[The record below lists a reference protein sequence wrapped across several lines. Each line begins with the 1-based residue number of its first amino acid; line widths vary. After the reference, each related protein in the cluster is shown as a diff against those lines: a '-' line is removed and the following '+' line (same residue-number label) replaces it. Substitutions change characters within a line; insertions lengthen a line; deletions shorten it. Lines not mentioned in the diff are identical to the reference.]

1 MSRYDLES
9 EGIRLM
15 GRPSEEPISLL
26 GLLVVAPL
34 ADAGE
39 YAERLR
45 GLLAAAIAICKTV
58 DFERDEVSE
67 DELPPWF
74 LNLSDGSHGRAQDDS
89 VGAMGK
95 SRYLEARDDR
105 PWDAGDWIYCFDPD
119 LRKWSWWDIT
129 VDGSGAVYVWVD
141 TKGEA
146 HIPCEELWWAV
157 FVAGA
162 ERVESMTLE
171 TCSVWGQQESIGLP
185 K

>member
-9 EGIRLM
+9 EGRRLDW
-15 GRPSEEPISLL
+15 RPSEEPISLL
-26 GLLVVAPL
+26 GLLVVTPL

-45 GLLAAAIAICKTV
+45 SLLTSAIAICKTV
-58 DFERDEVSE
+58 DFEHDDVSE
-67 DELPPWF
+67 GELPSWF
-74 LNLSDGSHGRAQDDS
+74 LDLSDGSNESVQDDS
-89 VGAMGK
+89 IGAIGK
-95 SRYLEARDDR
+95 SRYLESRDDR

-129 VDGSGAVYVWVD
+129 FDETGAVCVWFD

-162 ERVESMTLE
+162 QEVDPMTLE
-171 TCSVWGQQESIGLP
+171 KSSVWGQQESIGLP
-185 K
+185 Q